1 MAINTT
7 CGIDINVNNMSGTL
21 KTTIDSFLNLSGT
34 IGKITGIN
42 ALDGILG
49 PGLNSIKDKVT
60 TILPAIP
67 NSIGNQSLLGDDLGS
82 IMGSVNDFASGI
94 GDFLHKYA
102 GLTDLDAY
110 VNIDLLDLA
119 NSVFDVSGSFDP
131 CSILLPK
138 IFADADGNLS
148 EGAQSPHIGTAKAAG
163 TKNMIL
169 QKVTDNFAAVVDN
182 PVLPTIDSN
191 TGFLNVSSVLD
202 IVNGDIVGNIRP
214 NFSLKG
220 MTNYVKKLSTGENIF
235 QTTNDYNRDSMRKAI
250 GIGTKSGVLIDE
262 DVKDFLEAPYLQY
275 GSHNTP
281 TSRRV

>member
-7 CGIDINVNNMSGTL
+7 CGLDININNMSGTL
-21 KTTIDSFLNLSGT
+21 ETTIDSFLNLSGT

-49 PGLNSIKDKVT
+49 PGLSAIKDKVT
-60 TILPAIP
+60 SILPAVP
-67 NSIGNQSLLGDDLGS
+67 NSTGNQSLLGDDLGS

-94 GDFLHKYA
+94 GGFLNKYA

-148 EGAQSPHIGTAKAAG
+148 EGSQSPNIGTAEAAG
-163 TKNMIL
+163 TANMVL
-169 QKVTDNFAAVVDN
+169 QEVTDNFAAVAN
-182 PVLPTIDSN
+182 KPVVPTIDSL
-191 TGFLNVSSVLD
+191 TGFTNVSAILD
-202 IVNGDIVGNIRP
+202 IVNGDATKGIYP

-220 MTNYVKKLSTGENIF
+220 MTNFVKKLPSGESIF
-235 QTTNDYNRDSMRKAI
+235 QTTNDFNLDSLKTAVGTAI
-250 GIGTKSGVLIDE
+250 NPGVLLDE
-262 DVKDFLEAPYLQY
+262 DVQDYLDTPYVSLGYHQPLTR
-275 GSHNTP
+275 G
-281 TSRRV
+281 V